1 MEGGPSGPDAARVTV
16 SLAEF
21 SDREFDSHEVLA
33 EMQRSI
39 GTDVAGAEIKVDQ
52 TNEGPA
58 QGLPINVEVIGED
71 PTLLKELS
79 DEVLQVLRN
88 DPVYGKLVGLESDL
102 DEARPELSVTVDREK
117 AVLYGVSTR
126 DVGMAIRGAIQ
137 GIEAAKYRTG
147 NDEYDIVVRLGE
159 EYRGELESLRDLT
172 VMAED
177 TQVPLLSVA
186 SWEVGEG
193 YGSIKRKDQTRMATI
208 SSDVM
213 AGLNSNAVLT
223 EVQAA
228 LADFAATG
236 MPPGYQ
242 LRYTGQQQEQ
252 GEAQAFLQAAF
263 AIAVMLIGFILVSQ
277 FNSVVKPVII
287 LTSVGLS
294 TVGVLLGL
302 IVFRMPFGIIM
313 TGVGLISLAGIVVN
327 NAIVLIDYIDILR
340 VRDKMDRREAL
351 IRGGHVRFRPVVLTA
366 ITTALGLVPLA
377 VGLNF
382 DFIGLYTRLEPD
394 LYWGGEQAAWWGPM
408 AVAVIA
414 GILFATFL
422 TLILVPVMYSLV
434 DDMSDF
440 FRRHYV
446 PSEAAV
452 DESEDEGYVEDLTAG
467 PGSIGTTGGRR
478 PEPVGAR
485 SQSTEALGG
494 SLLRPRTEG
503 SG

>member
-1 MEGGPSGPDAARVTV
+1 
-16 SLAEF
+16 
-21 SDREFDSHEVLA
+21 
-33 EMQRSI
+33 
-39 GTDVAGAEIKVDQ
+39 
-52 TNEGPA
+52 
-58 QGLPINVEVIGED
+58 
-71 PTLLKELS
+71 
-79 DEVLQVLRN
+79 
-88 DPVYGKLVGLESDL
+88 
-102 DEARPELSVTVDREK
+102 
-117 AVLYGVSTR
+117 
-126 DVGMAIRGAIQ
+126 
-137 GIEAAKYRTG
+137 
-147 NDEYDIVVRLGE
+147 
-159 EYRGELESLRDLT
+159 
-172 VMAED
+172 
-177 TQVPLLSVA
+177 
-186 SWEVGEG
+186 
-193 YGSIKRKDQTRMATI
+193 
-208 SSDVM
+208 
-213 AGLNSNAVLT
+213 
-223 EVQAA
+223 
-228 LADFAATG
+228 
-236 MPPGYQ
+236 
-242 LRYTGQQQEQ
+242 
-252 GEAQAFLQAAF
+252 
-263 AIAVMLIGFILVSQ
+263 
-277 FNSVVKPVII
+277 
-287 LTSVGLS
+287 
-294 TVGVLLGL
+294 
-302 IVFRMPFGIIM
+302 
-313 TGVGLISLAGIVVN
+313 VVN

-377 VGLNF
+377 IGLNF